1 MRALSFLFF
10 AAVMVV
16 ATASPASLE
25 MKDGLAESSTF
36 EPPRQRETLISR
48 PDIAKAK
55 AKGSSQQYQ
64 QECVIDTGE
73 KGDRVLNAP
82 SNVTALRCRILPAT
96 GEDASTT
103 TASKTSAPQGP
114 SGETR
119 R

>member
-1 MRALSFLFF
+1 MRALPFLFF

-55 AKGSSQQYQ
+55 AKGKS
-64 QECVIDTGE
+64 
-73 KGDRVLNAP
+73 KGGAGFSVARKAFQNA
-82 SNVTALRCRILPAT
+82 CQ
-96 GEDASTT
+96 
-103 TASKTSAPQGP
+103 SAG
-114 SGETR
+114 
-119 R
+119 